1 MAALVLLGLL
11 SGCGSDASPP
21 DSSFSTSTSDTS
33 VPEDGAIDD
42 IQAIVGDLTLGDGYV
57 REPASPSVAAAY
69 LTIVNG
75 GDAEDR
81 LVSVT
86 SDVADMVM
94 PMTEVSQG
102 SVGTMTGLDEVV
114 VPAGGAVRFQRGTA
128 HLMLDP
134 LTTVPAVGDTVTLT
148 LTFERAG
155 VVDVVLP
162 VEEIGAAGD
171 AGAGA
176 G

>member
-1 MAALVLLGLL
+1 MVLVGLL
-11 SGCGSDASPP
+11 SGCGSDAAAP
-21 DSSFSTSTSDTS
+21 DASSSTSPSGTS
-33 VPEDGAIDD
+33 VPEEASIDA

-69 LTIVNG
+69 LTIVND

-81 LVSVT
+81 LISVT
-86 SDVADMVM
+86 SDVAEMVM

-102 SVGTMTGLDEVV
+102 GVGTMTGLDEVV
-114 VPAGGAVRFQRGTA
+114 VPAGGAVRFQRGAA

-134 LTTVPAVGDTVTLT
+134 LTTVPAVGNTVTLT

-155 VVDVVLP
+155 VVDAVMPVVP
-162 VEEIGAAGD
+162 IGAAVD
-171 AGAGA
+171 DGAG
-176 G
+176 